1 MLWARVQI
9 LAENTVSPVTQAY
22 PLPRSLRAS
31 WALQQSS
38 SSSAFAYWPA
48 SVWRRFDPSL
58 LVRRAQAVL
67 RSLAAWEGM
76 KGATG
81 LGLVELAAHDEESTP
96 EEHQHAAMDAV
107 TFSFRLAANL
117 PLTDELRQQ
126 LLAAETVVDRCVPG
140 LFVHQQE

>member
-1 MLWARVQI
+1 MLCARVQI
-9 LAENTVSPVTQAY
+9 LAENTVLPVTQAY
-22 PLPRSLRAS
+22 PLPRSLRTS

-38 SSSAFAYWPA
+38 SSSSFAYWPA

-58 LVRRAQAVL
+58 LVRRAQAML
-67 RSLAAWEGM
+67 RSVAAWEGV

-81 LGLVELAAHDEESTP
+81 LGLVELAAHDEE
-96 EEHQHAAMDAV
+96 HAAMDVV

-126 LLAAETVVDRCVPG
+126 LLAAETVVDRCVRG
-140 LFVHQQE
+140 LCVHQE